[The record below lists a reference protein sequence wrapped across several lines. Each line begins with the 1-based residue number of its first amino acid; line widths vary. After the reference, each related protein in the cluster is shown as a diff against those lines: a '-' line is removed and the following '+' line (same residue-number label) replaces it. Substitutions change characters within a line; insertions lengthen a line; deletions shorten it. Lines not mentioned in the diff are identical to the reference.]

1 MDRGYTN
8 LISTILLSS
17 FLLSLMLIASYLS
30 SDLLNLQIAQ
40 SELKSAEGLLET
52 IDENVEGLLH
62 SPGSSLVFRTSLSK
76 AMPSFADGGILNITI
91 RDAEGFHN
99 YSYPM
104 KIIRIEGGRGLSGT
118 YEYDV
123 RGGGDLLVSPSDG
136 YIGRIHVSKPLHVL
150 ITLDYNRVLYIYT
163 GIVKL
168 YNGSDYVPH
177 NTVELILVQLRT
189 GEFKPGNKLVILIE
203 NMGVETQSLLLSGD
217 VEVTVSSEDGH
228 ESIRLSEMGGNPAY
242 STLLILR
249 VVEMR
254 VSITGGD

>member
-52 IDENVEGLLH
+52 IDENIEGLLH

-76 AMPSFADGGILNITI
+76 VMPSFADGGILNLTI
-91 RDAEGFHN
+91 RGADSCYN
-99 YSYPM
+99 YSYEM

-123 RGGGDLLVSPSDG
+123 RGGGDPLVSPGDG

-150 ITLDYNRVLYIYT
+150 ITLDYIRVLYIYT
-163 GIVKL
+163 GVIKL
-168 YNGSDYVPH
+168 YNGSDYIPH
-177 NTVELILVQLRT
+177 NTVELIVVQLKM

-217 VEVTVSSEDGH
+217 VEVRVSSEDGH

>member
-30 SDLLNLQIAQ
+30 NDLLNLQIAQ
-40 SELKSAEGLLET
+40 SELRSAESLMET
-52 IDENVEGLLH
+52 IDENIEGLIH

-76 AMPSFADGGILNITI
+76 AMPSFSDGGALNLTI
-91 RDAEGFHN
+91 HDDGGFHN
-99 YSYPM
+99 YSYEM
-104 KIIRIEGGRGLSGT
+104 RIIRIEGGRGLSGT

-123 RGGGDLLVSPSDG
+123 RGGGSLLVSPRDG
-136 YIGRIHVSKPLHVL
+136 YIGRIHVSKPLQVL

-163 GIVKL
+163 GVIRL

-177 NTVELILVQLRT
+177 NTVELIVVQLRT

-203 NMGVETQSLLLSGD
+203 NECVDTETLPLRGD
-217 VEVTVSSEDGH
+217 VEIAVFSGDGYG
-228 ESIRLSEMGGNPAY
+228 SIRLSDMGGNPSY
-242 STLLILR
+242 DTLLILR

-254 VSITGGD
+254 VSIMGGD